1 MNNKFGTRIIS
12 DRDRTDEVVQ
22 MFRDNLHRPNLLQ
35 NIVERL
41 RFARRSSQFSDFNT
55 LDALPFLSLGE
66 LRRIAG
72 GSYQV
77 SEAVNYY
84 FDTVKRYGRLNFC
97 ACDCEIDYSEYNIS
111 VQEPILIK
119 SRVGSRYARS
129 GSYLVFILMDK
140 SKEGRECIVEYY
152 CQCLVGSRTL
162 GCCCHVM
169 AIIWYITWARSTN
182 RIRGPADWLDNF
194 ALRCENE
201 N

>member
-1 MNNKFGTRIIS
+1 MLLPTLSLPLSFS
-12 DRDRTDEVVQ
+12 
-22 MFRDNLHRPNLLQ
+22 FRLPLSSFLFFHYLGCNLRN
-35 NIVERL
+35 E
-41 RFARRSSQFSDFNT
+41 
-55 LDALPFLSLGE
+55 ALKTYEKASMLFIFFLSFL
-66 LRRIAG
+66 LI
-72 GSYQV
+72 
-77 SEAVNYY
+77 
-84 FDTVKRYGRLNFC
+84 FLLKFF
-97 ACDCEIDYSEYNIS
+97 ACDCEIDHSEYNIS